1 MLEGEYLEL
10 VNQLKEQF
18 NEKDK
23 EVTKMQ
29 EEVAELKKC
38 IISAYVFIRIVDMVS
53 EHAELDYEVK
63 NMIEILRTYLSDSYD
78 NFF

>member
-18 NEKDK
+18 DIKEK

-29 EEVAELKKC
+29 DQIAELKKC
-38 IISAYVFIRIVDMVS
+38 IISAYGFIRIIDMVS

-63 NMIEILRTYLSDSYD
+63 NMIEILRTFLSDSYD

>member
-10 VNQLKEQF
+10 VNQLKDQF

-23 EVTKMQ
+23 EVIKMQ

-38 IISAYVFIRIVDMVS
+38 IISAYGFIRIVDMVS
-53 EHAELDYEVK
+53 EHTELDYEVK

>member
-1 MLEGEYLEL
+1 MNEGQYLEL

-18 NEKDK
+18 DIKEK

-29 EEVAELKKC
+29 DEIAELKKC
-38 IISAYVFIRIVDMVS
+38 IISAYGFIRIIDMVS

-63 NMIEILRTYLSDSYD
+63 NMIEILRTFLSDSYD

>member
-23 EVTKMQ
+23 EVQQIK
-29 EEVAELKKC
+29 EENAELKKC
-38 IISAYVFIRIVDMVS
+38 IISAYGFIRIIDMVS
-53 EHAELDYEVK
+53 AHAELDYEIK
-63 NMIEILRTYLSDSYD
+63 NMIEIIRTFLSDSYD

>member
-18 NEKDK
+18 DIKEK

-29 EEVAELKKC
+29 DEIAELKKC
-38 IISAYVFIRIVDMVS
+38 IISAYGFIRIIDMVS

-63 NMIEILRTYLSDSYD
+63 NMIEILRTFLSDSYV

>member
-18 NEKDK
+18 DIKEK
-23 EVTKMQ
+23 ELTKMQ
-29 EEVAELKKC
+29 DEIAELKKC
-38 IISAYVFIRIVDMVS
+38 IISAYGFIRIIDMVS

-63 NMIEILRTYLSDSYD
+63 NMIEILRTFLSDSYD